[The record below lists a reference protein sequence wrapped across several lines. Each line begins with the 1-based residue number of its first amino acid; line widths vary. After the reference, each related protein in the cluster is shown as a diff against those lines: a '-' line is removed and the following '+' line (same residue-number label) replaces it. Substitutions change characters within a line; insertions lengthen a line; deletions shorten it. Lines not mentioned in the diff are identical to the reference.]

1 MDESKRNRLTIGE
14 NMKIS
19 EAKYTRRF
27 NLGDYEHEEYSLSAA
42 VDEDTYSAKEVF
54 SDLKSTI
61 LEAHTGDSKPEKEK
75 EEKNGKSKSSSSK
88 ENGKNGKAAGKGAKG
103 SDDEG
108 SEDNEESDAETSDD
122 DNDPPESDEAEDAGD
137 EAEDE
142 EQETKPVKGKSS
154 KGKSGAK
161 DEGKK
166 TFKKKP
172 QTYNRSIEQHKE
184 IFGGVV
190 RSINPKWKDNDVTK
204 KKVKKASESLEG
216 EDFLDENGEVI
227 EDFKAKV
234 KKLIK

>member
-27 NLGDYEHEEYSLSAA
+27 NLGDYEHEEYSLTC
-42 VDEDTYSAKEVF
+42 VVEDDDKGTEALLELKKEV
-54 SDLKSTI
+54 LV
-61 LEAHTGDSKPEKEK
+61 AHSNEPPEVETEEK
-75 EEKNGKSKSSSSK
+75 EEKKNAKSSSSK
-88 ENGKNGKAAGKGAKG
+88 NSNKNGKAAGKGAKG

-142 EQETKPVKGKSS
+142 EQETKPVKGKNS